1 MPIWGKFFGAAI
13 GFLLGRFVGALLGAY
28 LGHRFIDRR
37 RGPSP
42 FFQTT
47 FAVMGHV
54 AKSNGRVTE
63 QDIALAS
70 ALMSQIGLRGR
81 AKEAA
86 QQAYRRGKGAD
97 YPLERELQ
105 RLNAALRFRRDL
117 ARVFIEIQLQAA
129 LVDGVLDPRERAL
142 LGRIC
147 AALGFSDG
155 DLERLIAMRQ
165 GERHSQAASMT
176 LEDACRI
183 LGVRGDDSLA
193 SIKKAYRKL
202 MAQHHPDKLASQGL
216 PPEMMSVAQQKSQDI
231 QAAWERIRASK
242 A

>member
-1 MPIWGKFFGAAI
+1 MAIWGKFFGAAI
-13 GFLLGRFVGALLGAY
+13 GFLLGRFIGALLGAY
-28 LGHRFIDRR
+28 LGHRFIDQRR
-37 RGPSP
+37 SANP

-70 ALMSQIGLRGR
+70 SLMSQIGLRGR

-86 QQAYRRGKGAD
+86 QRAYRQGKAAD
-97 YPLERELQ
+97 YPLDRELK
-105 RLNAALRFRRDL
+105 RLNMALRFRRDL
-117 ARVFIEIQLQAA
+117 ARLFIEIQLQAA
-129 LVDGVLDPRERAL
+129 LVDGVLDDHERAL
-142 LGRIC
+142 MSRIC
-147 AALGFSDG
+147 AALGFSEA
-155 DLERLIAMRQ
+155 DLERLIAMRH
-165 GERHSQAASMT
+165 GERHSQTASMT

-183 LGVRGDDSLA
+183 LGVNGDDSLP
-193 SIKKAYRKL
+193 SIKRAYRKL

-216 PPEMMSVAQQKSQDI
+216 PPEMLSVAQQKSQDI